1 MKPIKNHQSRRAFF
15 MTSAAAAGG
24 LMLSYSWI
32 STQGESWS
40 TQESLVPLETELNG
54 FIIIKEDNT
63 VIIFSQNPE
72 IGQNIKTSMPMIVA
86 EELDVDWKNVV
97 VKQADLNNGKY
108 KRQVAG
114 GSQSIHKSWSVLR
127 EAGATARQILVA
139 SAADKWGTTVND
151 LYTEK
156 GFVIHKSGE
165 KLSYGELAAT
175 AATMEIPKQVKLKN
189 PKDFKIIG
197 KPILNVDA
205 TDIVTGTPLF
215 GFDTQ
220 RKGMVYARVLRP
232 PGFGMVLNSID
243 DTETRSIKGVIDV
256 LELDNKVAVIANSTW
271 TAINGVKVLKANWSK
286 ALSSEDSTMH
296 QKKLLEL
303 INNKSKKPKVNQGN
317 VEEAFTQADAILERT
332 YEAPFLPH
340 NCLEPMN
347 FFADVSDKKVELY
360 GPIQTPAN
368 SRKAVAQLLKRNESE
383 ISVGISRIGG
393 GFGRRLRGD
402 FVLEAAQISDK
413 IRKPVQLIYTR
424 EDDMTAG
431 VYRPASAYRIKAGI
445 KDGKILAYHLTG
457 AGVRMRNTVRP
468 GTWPQAA
475 VPNFKLETHTLKSE
489 ITTGAWRAPTSNF
502 LAFAEQVFID
512 ELAELAKI
520 DPIDFRL
527 ESLKQAEKS
536 PIGKAKYKPSRLA
549 GVIKLAAEKSDWH
562 TKKKGVFKGIS
573 AYYSH
578 DSYVAEVAEITIEN
592 GQPKITRIVVATDCG
607 IIINKSGA
615 ANQAMGGV
623 VDGIGHAMYGE
634 LTFNNGVPVQNNFDS
649 YRHMRNPECPKVET
663 HFVESNEDPT
673 GLGEPTL
680 PPAAAA
686 LANAI
691 YAGIGKRI
699 YSQPFSKH
707 GISLV

>member
-1 MKPIKNHQSRRAFF
+1 MKANKKLQSRRAFLK
-15 MTSAAAAGG
+15 TSAIGTGG
-24 LMLSYSWI
+24 LMLSFSWL
-32 STQGESWS
+32 STQAKPWTSE
-40 TQESLVPLETELNG
+40 QSLSPLETELTG
-54 FIIIKEDNT
+54 YIIIKEDNT

-72 IGQNIKTSMPMIVA
+72 IGQNIKTSMPMIIA
-86 EELDVDWKNVV
+86 EELDVDWANVQ
-97 VKQADLNNGKY
+97 VKQADLDTDKF

-114 GSQSIHKSWSVLR
+114 GSQSIHQSWSILR
-127 EAGATARQILVA
+127 EAGATARMMLIQ
-139 SAADKWGTTVND
+139 AAAKKWGVPV
-151 LYTEK
+151 LRLRTEN
-156 GFVIHKSGE
+156 GFVLDTTGN
-165 KLSYGELAAT
+165 KLSYGELAST
-175 AATMEIPKQVKLKN
+175 VVDMEVPKQVQLKN

-197 KPILNVDA
+197 KPLLNVDA
-205 TDIVTGTPLF
+205 TSIVTGAPLF
-215 GFDTQ
+215 GIDTQ
-220 RKGMVYARVLRP
+220 REGMVYARVLRP
-232 PGFGMVLNSID
+232 PGFGMTLISVD
-243 DTETRSIKGVIDV
+243 DTETRSVDGVIDV
-256 LELDNKVAVIANSTW
+256 FKFGNKIAVIANSTW
-271 TAINGVKVLKANWSK
+271 IAINGVKALKANWSE
-286 ALSSEDSTMH
+286 ALASEDSKVH

-303 INNKSKKPKVNQGN
+303 LLIKSKKPRVNQGN
-317 VEEAFTQADAILERT
+317 VEKAFAQADAILERT

-347 FFADVSDKKVELY
+347 FFADVTDKKVELY
-360 GPIQTPAN
+360 GPIQTPAS
-368 SRKAVAQLLKRNESE
+368 SRKAVAQLLKRSESE

-402 FVLEAAQISDK
+402 FVLEAAEISDK

-431 VYRPASAYRIKAGI
+431 IYRPASAYRIKAGI
-445 KDGKILAYHLTG
+445 KDGKMTVYHMTG

-475 VPNFKLETHTLKSE
+475 VPNFKLETHSLKSE
-489 ITTGAWRAPTSNF
+489 ITTGPWRAPTSNF

-512 ELAELAKI
+512 ELAELAKK
-520 DPIDFRL
+520 DPVDFRL

-536 PIGKAKYKPSRLA
+536 PVGKVKYKPSRLA
-549 GVIKLAAEKSDWH
+549 GVIKLAAEKSDWY
-562 TKKKGVFKGIS
+562 TKKQGVFRGIS

-578 DSYVAEVAEITIEN
+578 DSYVAEVAEIAVEN
-592 GQPKITRIVVATDCG
+592 GQPKIIRIVVATDCG

-615 ANQAMGGV
+615 TNQAIGGV
-623 VDGIGHAMYGE
+623 VDGIGHAMFGE
-634 LTFNNGVPVQNNFDS
+634 LSFDNGVPNHNNFNT
-649 YRHMRNPECPKVET
+649 YRHMRNPECPKVEAY
-663 HFVESNEDPT
+663 FVNSTEDPT

-707 GISLV
+707 GITLV

>member
-1 MKPIKNHQSRRAFF
+1 MKSNKKYQSRRAFLK
-15 MTSAAAAGG
+15 TSAIGTGG
-24 LMLSYSWI
+24 LMLSFSWL
-32 STQGESWS
+32 STQAKSWS
-40 TQESLVPLETELNG
+40 SQQSLPPLESELTG
-54 FIIIKEDNT
+54 YIIIKEDNT
-63 VIIFSQNPE
+63 VVIFSQNPE

-97 VKQADLNNGKY
+97 VEQADLNTEKFN
-108 KRQVAG
+108 RQVAG
-114 GSQSIHKSWSVLR
+114 GSQSIHKSWSILR
-127 EAGATARQILVA
+127 EAGATARHMLVA
-139 SAADKWGTTVND
+139 AAADQWKTSAKD
-151 LYTEK
+151 LRTEK
-156 GFVIHKSGE
+156 GYVFNNSGA

-175 AATMEIPKQVKLKN
+175 VATMEVPKQVKLKD

-197 KPILNVDA
+197 LPLLNVDA
-205 TDIVTGTPLF
+205 KAIVTGTPLY
-215 GFDTQ
+215 GIDTQ
-220 RKGMVYARVLRP
+220 REGMVYARVLRP
-232 PGFGMVLNSID
+232 PGFGMTLNSFD
-243 DTETRSIKGVIDV
+243 DTEARSVKGVIDV
-256 LELDNKVAVIANSTW
+256 FEFDNKVAVIANSTW
-271 TAINGVKVLKANWSK
+271 TAINGVKVLKADWSE
-286 ALSSEDSTMH
+286 ALASEDSKVH

-303 INNKSKKPKVNQGN
+303 VNKKSKKPRVNQGN
-317 VEEAFTQADAILERT
+317 VEEAFAQADAVLERT

-347 FFADVSDKKVELY
+347 FFADVSDKKVELF

-368 SRKAVAQLLKRNESE
+368 SRKAVAQLLNRSESE
-383 ISVGISRIGG
+383 VSVGLSRIGG

-431 VYRPASAYRIKAGI
+431 TYRPASTYRFKAGI
-445 KDGKILAYHLTG
+445 KEGKMIAYHLTG
-457 AGVRMRNTVRP
+457 AGVRMRNTVKP

-475 VPNFKLETHTLKSE
+475 VPNFKLETHLLNSE
-489 ITTGAWRAPTSNF
+489 ISTGPWRAPTTNF

-512 ELAELAKI
+512 ELSELAKK
-520 DPIDFRL
+520 DPVDFRL

-536 PIGKAKYKPSRLA
+536 PVGKVKYKPLRLA
-549 GVIKLAAEKSDWH
+549 GVIKLAAEKSDWY
-562 TKKKGVFKGIS
+562 TKKQGIFRGIS

-592 GQPKITRIVVATDCG
+592 GQPKIIRIVVATDCG

-634 LTFNNGVPVQNNFDS
+634 LSFDNGVPNHNNFNT
-649 YRHMRNPECPKVET
+649 YRHMRNPECPKVEAY
-663 HFVESNEDPT
+663 FVDSKEDPT

-680 PPAAAA
+680 PPASAA

-691 YAGIGKRI
+691 YAGLGKRM

-707 GISLV
+707 GITLV